1 MKLYSI
7 DSDRDALKK
16 YLQELICDVSS
27 PQEVDVLVEA
37 LNSLGG
43 SPGFGPEVEL
53 EKRFRV
59 EHGKNETESRK
70 VPGTKR
76 SAAGS

>member
-43 SPGFGPEVEL
+43 SPGFGSEVEL
-53 EKRFRV
+53 DKRFRIA
-59 EHGKNETESRK
+59 HGKAEDKAQGKAS
-70 VPGTKR
+70 
-76 SAAGS
+76 